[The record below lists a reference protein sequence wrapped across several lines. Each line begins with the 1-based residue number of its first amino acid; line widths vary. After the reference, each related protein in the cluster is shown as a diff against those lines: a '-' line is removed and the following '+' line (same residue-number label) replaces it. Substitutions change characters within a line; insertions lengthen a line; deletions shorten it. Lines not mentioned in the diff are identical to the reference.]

1 MIGVIVVAALALVA
15 LVWIAVPL
23 LRGRRAEKAPPSPAV
38 EEAEARKH
46 AALTAL
52 VDIEEDLEI
61 GKLSAADFDV
71 LRAEYERE
79 ALRALKDL
87 DSSTAGDSL
96 EDEIAAMRRQ
106 MVCPNC
112 GAIRVP
118 GEACTRCDSPA

>member
-1 MIGVIVVAALALVA
+1 MIGVIVIAALALVA
-15 LVWIAVPL
+15 LAWVAAPL
-23 LRGRRAEKAPPSPAV
+23 LRGRRADAAPPSRAV

-61 GKLSAADFDV
+61 GKLSTADFDV

-79 ALRALKDL
+79 ALQALKEL
-87 DSSTAGDSL
+87 DASTAVDSL

-106 MVCPNC
+106 MVCANC

-118 GEACTRCDSPA
+118 GEACSRCDAPG